1 MTATTTAAAPAPE
14 HVPCRRGAA
23 AFAAR
28 LLRTEIRHSA
38 YVWVLPLLAILFI
51 FDPFRTANGYP
62 YIWTI
67 RASVVPHMLPDFLPF
82 AAGFSAWTGSREG
95 RRRIG
100 DLLATTAR
108 SAWTRQFFALA
119 GTLFWV
125 VASFLAAVA
134 VLYVRTAMITTWGGP
149 PLWPV
154 IVSTVELTT
163 ICVIAFTAGALFPGR
178 FTAPIVA
185 VGLFVLSLIG
195 FKEAVTQHNGIP
207 GTGITVLS
215 PNAGVPSSD
224 AGVFYPVAPDVSIVQ
239 VMFMGG
245 LVLAALGVLGLS
257 SRTGG
262 AGWSWAGRQRMR
274 AGARLRTVA
283 AGMLAAGMLAVGIA
297 AAVAGAVLAS
307 TATFVAGNVAN
318 GVEIPAL
325 HDAASNR
332 PIPYTP
338 VCESGPDGFQT
349 CVHPAYRKYL
359 SESEAALAPVVA
371 EIAGLPGAPA
381 HADDVADRAL
391 PAYAEAVG
399 GYLAGNPPG
408 FEFTYNLVLSGT
420 GQDPALI
427 RSVLQQDLVNAFLAG
442 PPITINTGDGTVL
455 SYGPADPAQYVVT
468 SALLTVVG
476 WQPTAATLQP
486 FLPQGATAESVQAAV
501 NRFVALP
508 AATRHAWLGA
518 HLAALRAGYVTLAEI
533 P

>member
-14 HVPCRRGAA
+14 RVPRRRGVAV
-23 AFAAR
+23 FVAR
-28 LLRTEIRHSA
+28 LVRMEIRHSA

-51 FDPFRTANGYP
+51 CDPFRTANGYP
-62 YIWTI
+62 AVWTV
-67 RASVVPHMLPDFLPF
+67 RASVVQHMFPDFLPF

-100 DLLATTAR
+100 YLLATTAR

-125 VASFLAAVA
+125 VASFLAAVV

-185 VGLFVLSLIG
+185 VGLFLLSLIG
-195 FKEAVTQHNGIP
+195 FREAVTQHNGIAVI
-207 GTGITVLS
+207 GITVLS

-262 AGWSWAGRQRMR
+262 AGWSWAARQGMLG
-274 AGARLRTVA
+274 GARLRAV
-283 AGMLAAGMLAVGIA
+283 AAGMLAVGTA
-297 AAVAGAVLAS
+297 AAVVGAALAS
-307 TATFVAGNVAN
+307 TSTFVGGNVAN

-325 HDAASNR
+325 HDAASDR

-338 VCESGPDGFQT
+338 VCESGSDGFQI
-349 CVHPAYRKYL
+349 CVHPAYRMYL

-381 HADDVADRAL
+381 QAAEVADRTL
-391 PAYAEAVG
+391 PVYAAQG
-399 GYLAGNPPG
+399 GYLAGDPPVY
-408 FEFTYNLVLSGT
+408 EFSYNYVLSGS
-420 GQDPALI
+420 GQHPAII
-427 RSVLQQDLVNAFLAG
+427 RSVLQQDLVDAFLAG
-442 PPITINTGDGTVL
+442 PPTMINTGDGTQL

-468 SALLTVVG
+468 SALLAVID
-476 WQPTAATLQP
+476 WQPSAASAQASI
-486 FLPQGATAESVQAAV
+486 PQGATAESVQPAV
-501 NRFVALP
+501 KRFAALP

-518 HLAALRAGYVTLAEI
+518 HLAALRAGQVTLAEI

>member
-1 MTATTTAAAPAPE
+1 MTATTTAAPAPE
-14 HVPCRRGAA
+14 RVPHRRGTA

-38 YVWVLPLLAILFI
+38 YVWVLPLLVVLFI
-51 FDPFRTANGYP
+51 FDPLRTANGYP
-62 YIWTI
+62 YVWTI
-67 RASVVPHMLPDFLPF
+67 RASVVLHMVPDFFPF
-82 AAGFSAWTGSREG
+82 VAGFSAWTGSREG

-108 SAWTRQFFALA
+108 PAWTRQFFALA
-119 GTLFWV
+119 GTLLWV
-125 VASFLAAVA
+125 LASFLAAVA
-134 VLYVRTAMITTWGGP
+134 VLYVHTAMITTWGGP

-154 IVSTVELTT
+154 IVGVVELTT
-163 ICVIAFTAGALFPGR
+163 VCVIAFTAGALFPGR
-178 FTAPIVA
+178 FTAPLVA
-185 VGLFVLSLIG
+185 VGLFVLSVIG
-195 FKEAVTQHNGIP
+195 FREAVTQNNGNP
-207 GTGITVLS
+207 VLGITVLS
-215 PNAGVPSSD
+215 PNGDVPSSD
-224 AGVFYPVAPDVSIVQ
+224 LGVFYPAAPDVSIVQ

-245 LVLAALGVLGLS
+245 LALAALGVLGLS

-274 AGARLRTVA
+274 GGARLRAVA
-283 AGMLAAGMLAVGIA
+283 AGLLAVGIA

-307 TATFVAGNVAN
+307 TATFVEGNVLN
-318 GVEIPAL
+318 GPEIPAL

-359 SESEAALAPVVA
+359 HESEAALAPVVA
-371 EIAGLPGAPA
+371 EIAGLPGAPSR
-381 HADDVADRAL
+381 ADDVADRAL

-399 GYLAGNPPG
+399 GYIAGNPPA

-420 GQDPALI
+420 GQDPALVG
-427 RSVLQQDLVNAFLAG
+427 SVLQQDLVNAFLAG
-442 PPITINTGDGTVL
+442 PPIKVNTGDGTVL

-468 SALLTVVG
+468 SALLTLVG

-486 FLPQGATAESVQAAV
+486 FLPQGATAESLQTAV

-508 AATRHAWLGA
+508 AATRHAWLSA
-518 HLAALRAGYVTLAEI
+518 HVAALRSGHVTLAEI

>member
-1 MTATTTAAAPAPE
+1 MTATTTAASPAPE
-14 HVPCRRGAA
+14 RVPRRRGAA

-38 YVWVLPLLAILFI
+38 YVWVLPLLVILVI
-51 FDPFRTANGYP
+51 YDPFRMANGYP
-62 YIWTI
+62 AVWPA
-67 RASVVPHMLPDFLPF
+67 RASVVSHMFPDFLPF

-108 SAWTRQFFALA
+108 PAWTRQFFALA
-119 GTLFWV
+119 GTLSWIA
-125 VASFLAAVA
+125 ASFLAAVA
-134 VLYVRTAMITTWGGP
+134 VLYVRIAMITTWGGP

-154 IVSTVELTT
+154 VVSTVELTMT
-163 ICVIAFTAGALFPGR
+163 CVIAFTAGALFPGR

-195 FKEAVTQHNGIP
+195 FKEAVTEHNGIAVA
-207 GTGITVLS
+207 GINVLS

-239 VMFMGG
+239 VMFMVG
-245 LVLAALGVLGLS
+245 LVLAALGVLGVS

-262 AGWSWAGRQRMR
+262 AGWSSAGRQGMPG
-274 AGARLRTVA
+274 GARLRTA
-283 AGMLAAGMLAVGIA
+283 AAGMLAVGTA

-307 TATFVAGNVAN
+307 TATFVGGNPAN

-325 HDAASNR
+325 HDGASDR

-349 CVHPAYRKYL
+349 CVHPAYRMYL
-359 SESEAALAPVVA
+359 SASAAALAPVIA

-381 HADDVADRAL
+381 RAVAVADRTL
-391 PAYAEAVG
+391 PAYAAQG
-399 GYLAGNPPG
+399 GYLAGNPLA
-408 FEFTYNLVLSGT
+408 FEFSYNYVLSGT
-420 GQDPALI
+420 GQDAAVI
-427 RSVLQQDLVNAFLAG
+427 RSVLQPDLVNAFLTG
-442 PPITINTGDGTVL
+442 PPVKIKTGEGTQL
-455 SYGPADPAQYVVT
+455 NYGSADAAQYIVT
-468 SALLTVVG
+468 TALLEMID
-476 WQPTAATLQP
+476 WQPSAAAEQASV
-486 FLPQGATAESVQAAV
+486 PQGVSADSVQAAIK
-501 NRFVALP
+501 RFIALP
-508 AATRHAWLGA
+508 AATRHAWLSA
-518 HLAALRAGYVTLAEI
+518 RLAALRAGHVTLAEI